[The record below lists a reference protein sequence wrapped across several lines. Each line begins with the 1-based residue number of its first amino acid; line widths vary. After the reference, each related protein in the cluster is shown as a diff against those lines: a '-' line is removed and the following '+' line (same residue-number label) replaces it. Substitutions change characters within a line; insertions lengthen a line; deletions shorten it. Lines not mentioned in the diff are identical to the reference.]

1 MSFNNLCFFS
11 VDPTQPAPHGKAPRA
26 ITSDQTDLEQI
37 EDQLVHDNK
46 AIDNSKVE
54 VLYDS
59 DAEVTGNGEVEDLED
74 IEDLE
79 NFEDIENDEDFED
92 IENNKEFED
101 VTNAENIRS
110 AGEHKRKVGHLWN
123 NFLVAFRNEQ
133 DFSSLPQ
140 HFKTTVDSSRCNN
153 KFKALKVAFKK
164 ESDRVYI
171 QASRGLKNVDEGQLV
186 TEEPE
191 TRSSSSVSLPTPT
204 RQSQTHNTRDYN
216 VILELMSST
225 YDKVM
230 EESRAATCKFAEA
243 FLGSNEE
250 QAEKNRM
257 IDLDN

>member
-101 VTNAENIRS
+101 VTNAENVETEHNDDIRS
-110 AGEHKRKVGHLWN
+110 AGEHKRKVGDLWN

-171 QASRGLKNVDEGQLV
+171 QASRGLENVVDEGQLV

-204 RQSQTHNTRDYN
+204 RQSQTHNTRNYN

-230 EESRAATCKFAEA
+230 EESRAATCKFA
-243 FLGSNEE
+243 
-250 QAEKNRM
+250 
-257 IDLDN
+257 